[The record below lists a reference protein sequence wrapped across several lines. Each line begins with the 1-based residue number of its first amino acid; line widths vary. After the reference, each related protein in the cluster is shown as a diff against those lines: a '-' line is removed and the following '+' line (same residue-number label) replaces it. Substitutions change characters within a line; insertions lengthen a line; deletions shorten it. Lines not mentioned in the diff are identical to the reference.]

1 MSGKWGMLSMALAL
15 ALCGLAGP
23 SPAQPQAEHLI
34 APMPEGFKV
43 LGKDT
48 RADGAVTEIWQP
60 IGQTDKNWT
69 EQIAIRTLP
78 NKAAGSDPV
87 ALLQAIDK
95 QMPTG
100 CKDSA
105 APARILPGKTNG
117 YATATMLTRCAQGPD
132 TGKPES
138 MLFHAIKGTDNL
150 YLVIRAAHFEAT
162 GDQVKQWIRYVGSV
176 RLCDDRNDD
185 HPCRKPL

>member
-1 MSGKWGMLSMALAL
+1 MSEKWGMLSMVLAL
-15 ALCGLAGP
+15 ALCGSAGP
-23 SPAQPQAEHLI
+23 SAAQSQAEHLI
-34 APMPEGFKV
+34 APTPEGFKF

-69 EQIAIRTLP
+69 EQIAIRTMP

-87 ALLQAIDK
+87 ALLQVIDK
-95 QMPTG
+95 QMATA
-100 CKDSA
+100 CKDSPT
-105 APARILPGKTNG
+105 PARILPGKSNG
-117 YATATMLTRCAQGPD
+117 YGTATMMTRCAQGPD
-132 TGKPES
+132 SGKPES
-138 MLFHAIKGTDNL
+138 ALFHVIKGTANL

-176 RLCDDRNDD
+176 RLCDDRTPD
-185 HPCRKPL
+185 HPCSKPQ